1 MIRNL
6 IFDLGG
12 VVFDENDGATT
23 SPLRMAAKDDGQ
35 YHMLWSNLL
44 LGRMKMKECSQILIE
59 QNPANEKL
67 LAGAD
72 TYDFYLKNLPP
83 ITETVDF
90 IREVSEIYNIYVLSN
105 ATDAMRDY
113 AVKYLKIPSGIRGIF
128 SCDVNLMK
136 PDLEIFRLAIN
147 HFKLDP
153 QETMYFDDK
162 AKNCVA
168 AEFLGMKSVL
178 VKNPNDVIRA
188 IKKF

>member
-1 MIRNL
+1 MIKNL

-44 LGRMKMKECSQILIE
+44 LGRMKMKECFQILIE
-59 QNPANEKL
+59 QNPVNKKIL
-67 LAGAD
+67 YGAD
-72 TYDFYLKNLPP
+72 TYDFYLRKLPP
-83 ITETVDF
+83 IAETVDF
-90 IREVSEIYNIYVLSN
+90 IRMLNGTYNIYVLSN

-113 AVKYLKIPSGIRGIF
+113 AVRYLKIPSEVRGIF
-128 SCDVNLMK
+128 SCDVNMMK
-136 PDLEIFRLAIN
+136 PDLDIFRLALN

-162 AKNCVA
+162 AKNCAA

-178 VKNPNDVIRA
+178 VKTPNDVIQA
-188 IKKF
+188 IENL